1 MNIIKKHSD
10 RYIINNFKT
19 FDFLILSYIKTINYW
34 IFMERVNVIKEFWQ
48 YTYIDRLNTLLFRFR
63 LLEYYSFLTVNYVSN
78 TFWTIEATFFSNITF
93 KFILYLYLCILPI
106 LISKIRVITSYF
118 TFLYINKFIA
128 RPSHNNSQIIN
139 NKNN

>member
-48 YTYIDRLNTLLFRFR
+48 YTYVYWSIEYFIIQISFTWILFFFNSKLCFQHVLNNWSHFLFQ
-63 LLEYYSFLTVNYVSN
+63 YY
-78 TFWTIEATFFSNITF
+78 I
-93 KFILYLYLCILPI
+93 
-106 LISKIRVITSYF
+106 
-118 TFLYINKFIA
+118 
-128 RPSHNNSQIIN
+128 
-139 NKNN
+139 